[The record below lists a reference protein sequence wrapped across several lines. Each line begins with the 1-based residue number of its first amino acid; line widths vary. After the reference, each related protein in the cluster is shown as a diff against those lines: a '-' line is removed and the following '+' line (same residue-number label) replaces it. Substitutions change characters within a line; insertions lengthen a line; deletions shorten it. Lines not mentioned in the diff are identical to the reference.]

1 MATALIGAGIAGL
14 GSLLGGLFGN
24 SGARK
29 ISAADENA
37 AAIEASAGA
46 NAQANTQ
53 KQLQVGQSE
62 LAPYVAAGS
71 PAFSTLGSL
80 MQEGAA
86 GTGPLA
92 SWTGEAPTE
101 QSIISGVLG
110 NPAYNFQLQ
119 QGRNALENSAA
130 ARGGLLSTGTGQ
142 QLEQFGQG
150 VASSNYEQYYQ
161 NAMQRYQQQY
171 QQFLNNQNNLYSRLM
186 GIGQTGLQASEA
198 SAGLGANEAATY
210 GQQGLA
216 AAQGQAGYTA
226 AAGGARAVGTGLLG
240 SSISGAM
247 GGLGGALSAGFPQSS
262 STTATPMPN
271 QGSWTTASGGFGPN
285 PTAPMSGSFA
295 AGGRVRKG
303 KKILVGEQGPEMFVP
318 NANGRIIPNPMT
330 VASMM
335 GAG

>member
-53 KQLQVGQSE
+53 KQLAVGQSE

-80 MQEGAA
+80 MQEGAQ
-86 GTGPLA
+86 GQGPLA
-92 SWTGEAPTE
+92 SWTDKFQAPTDVTE
-101 QSIISGVLG
+101 ANDPG
-110 NPAYNFQLQ
+110 YKFRLQ
-119 QGRNALENSAA
+119 QGQQALENSAA
-130 ARGGLLSTGTGQ
+130 ARGGLLSTGTGK
-142 QLEQFGQG
+142 QLQEYGQG
-150 VASSNYEQYYQ
+150 YASNEYGNVY
-161 NAMQRYQQQY
+161 NRAMQQYQQQY

-330 VASMM
+330 VANMM

>member
-1 MATALIGAGIAGL
+1 MATGIIGAGIAGI

-24 SGARK
+24 AGAK
-29 ISAADENA
+29 KASAADQQA
-37 AAIEASAGA
+37 AAIEAGAGA

-53 KQLQVGQSE
+53 QQLQVGQSE

-80 MQEGAA
+80 MNEGAQ
-86 GTGPLA
+86 GQGPLA
-92 SWTGEAPTE
+92 SYTGSFQAPTNVTE
-101 QSIISGVLG
+101 QNDPG
-110 NPAYNFQLQ
+110 YQFRLQ
-119 QGRNALENSAA
+119 QGQQALENSAA
-130 ARGGLLSTGTGQ
+130 ARGGLLSTGTGKQLQDYGQ
-142 QLEQFGQG
+142 QS
-150 VASSNYEQYYQ
+150 ASNEYGNVY
-161 NAMQRYQQQY
+161 NRAMQQYQQQY

-186 GIGQTGLQASEA
+186 GVGQTGLQA
-198 SAGLGANEAATY
+198 AGESGQLGLQGAQLY
-210 GQQGLA
+210 GQQGLT

-226 AAGGARAVGTGLLG
+226 AAGGANAVGTGLLG

-247 GGLGGALSAGFPQSS
+247 GGLGGALSAGFPQGA
-262 STTATPMPN
+262 STTSTPMPN

-295 AGGRVRKG
+295 AGGKVRKG

-330 VASMM
+330 VATMM